1 MNRRD
6 WMISLMPFNLAM
18 GPLSTLVTLEVYEL
32 RGGAVGVSY
41 AMSAG
46 TAASIVASIIWGFTL
61 DRYDR
66 KDVLTAG
73 LVGTL
78 LSLLALAFSSS
89 LAEVATYYAAASL
102 FSSAVGMAVSVLVMD
117 TIEKSRWSSA
127 YSRYNMLSSVGY
139 LSGDVTAA
147 VASGLMP
154 TRTIVE
160 VMTAITAASVVW
172 ASLTVPRSP
181 VSFERESL
189 LHIIEG
195 FLLRIRLVPTFFLRL
210 PSKSTFKPL
219 RLIKLGRSPAAYVPM
234 LFIAITVFYVSSG
247 IFNTLYPYGL
257 KALGLS
263 RSEVFLVISA
273 GMAAQVAGFQLAPR
287 IIAASKGNA
296 QASFRALL
304 ARGASYIGIG
314 IATAAGGTPV
324 YLLGTGLTLYP
335 LAAGIAFAT
344 FFTASNV
351 MVFEVL
357 KGNREGRG
365 LGLYSTLTGSAYFA
379 GSLASGFLANS
390 VGFGYTYVIA
400 GAMLGGSAYIFN
412 EIRNMA

>member
-1 MNRRD
+1 
-6 WMISLMPFNLAM
+6 MISLIPFNLAM

-41 AMSAG
+41 AISAG
-46 TAASIVASIIWGFTL
+46 TAASILASLIWGFAL

-66 KDVLTAG
+66 KDVLTVG
-73 LVGTL
+73 LAGTL

-89 LAEVATYYAAASL
+89 LAEVAAYYAAASL
-102 FSSAVGMAVSVLVMD
+102 FSSAVGMAVSVLIMD

-139 LSGDVTAA
+139 LLGDVAA
-147 VASGLMP
+147 AIASGLMP
-154 TRTIVE
+154 TRAIVE
-160 VMTAITAASVVW
+160 VMTMITAASVAW

-181 VSFERESL
+181 IPFERESL

-195 FLLRIRLVPTFFLRL
+195 FLLRVKLVPTFFLRL

-234 LFIAITVFYVSSG
+234 LFIAITIFYVSSG

-257 KALGLS
+257 RVLGLS

-287 IIAASKGNA
+287 IIAASRGNA
-296 QASFRALL
+296 GASYRALL

-314 IATAAGGTPV
+314 VATAAGGGPV

-412 EIRNMA
+412 ELRNMA

>member
-6 WMISLMPFNLAM
+6 WMISLIPFNLAM

-41 AMSAG
+41 AISAG
-46 TAASIVASIIWGFTL
+46 TAASILASLIWGFAL

-66 KDVLTAG
+66 KDVLTVG
-73 LVGTL
+73 LAGTL

-89 LAEVATYYAAASL
+89 LAEVAAYYAAASL
-102 FSSAVGMAVSVLVMD
+102 FSSAVGMAVSVLIID

-139 LSGDVTAA
+139 LSGDVAA
-147 VASGLMP
+147 AIASGLMP
-154 TRTIVE
+154 TRAIVE
-160 VMTAITAASVVW
+160 VMTMITAASVAW

-181 VSFERESL
+181 IPFERESL

-195 FLLRIRLVPTFFLRL
+195 FLLRVKLVPTFFLRL
-210 PSKSTFKPL
+210 PSKSTFKSL

-234 LFIAITVFYVSSG
+234 LFIAITIFYVSSG

-257 KALGLS
+257 RVLGLS

-273 GMAAQVAGFQLAPR
+273 GMAAQVAGFQLAPK
-287 IIAASKGNA
+287 IIAASRGNA
-296 QASFRALL
+296 GASYRALL

-314 IATAAGGTPV
+314 VATAAGGGPV

-412 EIRNMA
+412 ELRNMA